1 MNPPGSAFTREG
13 IECISV
19 SDTASHLT
27 VRRIPKA
34 LAAALARERKR
45 RKASLNSTVIGLLSH
60 ALGVE
65 ETLGV
70 RSNGLARLA
79 RTWTPRDVAV
89 FDKATAATR
98 QIDEDLWR

>member
-1 MNPPGSAFTREG
+1 M
-13 IECISV
+13 
-19 SDTASHLT
+19 SDIASHLT
-27 VRRIPKA
+27 VRRVPPA
-34 LAAALARERKR
+34 LASALARERRR

-65 ETLGV
+65 GKEGV
-70 RSNGLARLA
+70 RSNGLAKLA
-79 RTWTPRDVAV
+79 RTWTAREAAA